1 MHANEI
7 KIFSH
12 KPFETRNA
20 KDIFYFVGMKE
31 GVFVTLTDAKVLIK
45 YFGKSLCKKLTLNF
59 NNIISEIHLVFSGS
73 KQFICNRGKIGPL
86 GVSGRR
92 HSVLLLEI
100 RPFLKG
106 ILHGV
111 LTSFSRLAS

>member
-1 MHANEI
+1 
-7 KIFSH
+7 
-12 KPFETRNA
+12 
-20 KDIFYFVGMKE
+20 MKE